1 LSKDLYDPEL
11 WDIKVQST
19 SSTMIEEW
27 IGRYIYATFKKWT
40 SGDWSTNKR
49 WVDYNLAF
57 TIKKENSDK
66 YITRIVGSYDKE
78 SCYEDSDKCPDTLIG
93 SWNEFLADKQEIT
106 SDDTTVNNQ
115 WIPYPIT
122 DFK

>member
-1 LSKDLYDPEL
+1 
-11 WDIKVQST
+11 
-19 SSTMIEEW
+19 MIDEW

-57 TIKKENSDK
+57 TVKKQNSDK
-66 YITRIVGSYDKE
+66 YITKIVWSYDSE
-78 SCYEDSDKCPDTLIG
+78 SCYDYSSNCPETLIG
-93 SWNEFLADKQEIT
+93 SWNEFLADKQEIS
-106 SDDTTVNNQ
+106 SDDSTLDNQ